1 MNHKKNLEAPIN
13 LGNPDEFS
21 INELAEIVIDLT
33 GSKSNIVNKPLPQ
46 DDPIQRKPD
55 ISFAKENLLLIEP
68 IRKLRIDNDL
78 SESTVIIFLNGLI
91 L

>member
-1 MNHKKNLEAPIN
+1 MKHKKNLEAPIN

-33 GSKSNIVNKPLPQ
+33 GSKSRIVNMPLPQ

-55 ISFAKENLLLIEP
+55 ISFAKENL
-68 IRKLRIDNDL
+68 N
-78 SESTVIIFLNGLI
+78 N
-91 L
+91 